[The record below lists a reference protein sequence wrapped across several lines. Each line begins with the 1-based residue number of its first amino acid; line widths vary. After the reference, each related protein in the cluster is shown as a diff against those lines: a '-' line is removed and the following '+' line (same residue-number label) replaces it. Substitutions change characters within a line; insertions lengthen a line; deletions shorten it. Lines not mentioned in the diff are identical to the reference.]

1 MSGTGSNPVGA
12 AKMQCSSE
20 AEHSAHI
27 GDVRISKV
35 LIATYI
41 VLSSNGRTC
50 GFGPQSGG
58 SSPPGTTI
66 YGGYS
71 VSG

>member
-1 MSGTGSNPVGA
+1 VSGTGSNPVGA
-12 AKMQCSSE
+12 AKLQCSSE

-27 GDVRISKV
+27 GVVRISKF

-41 VLSSNGRTC
+41 VLSSNGRTSDFDSDC
-50 GFGPQSGG
+50 GG
-58 SSPPGTTI
+58 SNPPGTTI